1 MVLDLALLTARA
13 AAPDLLL
20 ALCFA
25 ALLALAAA
33 GVLEAGRGR

>member
-1 MVLDLALLTARA
+1 MFDLALLVVRA
-13 AAPDLLL
+13 GALDALL